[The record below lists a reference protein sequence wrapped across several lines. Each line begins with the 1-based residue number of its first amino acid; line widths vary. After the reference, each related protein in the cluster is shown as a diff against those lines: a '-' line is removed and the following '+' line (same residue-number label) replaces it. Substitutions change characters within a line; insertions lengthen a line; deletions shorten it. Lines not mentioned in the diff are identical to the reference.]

1 MQSRYYNPEL
11 GRFINSDVYA
21 STGQGFFGINTF
33 VYCNNN
39 PIGLV
44 DHGGDIP
51 LALGIGVAIVAS
63 VMAAV
68 VAHHAAKNGAK
79 QIAKAVSSIKIPS
92 PKEVA
97 TRIVAGSIVRAAKQA
112 ADIYEYSK
120 SIAIAVTNQMKRT
133 PHVHHIVPVGK
144 FSHRSAST
152 INKINEMHD
161 KLNSVGINRFFDPMN
176 LMVVS
181 AETHAR
187 LHTDA
192 YIDHVHSYIMSAG
205 DDKMEVYGMMFQL
218 RIEIAAQDIFA
229 SGF

>member
-1 MQSRYYNPEL
+1 M
-11 GRFINSDVYA
+11 
-21 STGQGFFGINTF
+21 
-33 VYCNNN
+33 
-39 PIGLV
+39 
-44 DHGGDIP
+44 
-51 LALGIGVAIVAS
+51 AIVAS

-79 QIAKAVSSIKIPS
+79 LIAKAVANIKVPS
-92 PKEVA
+92 PKKVA
-97 TRIVAGSIVRAAKQA
+97 TRIVAHSIKQA
-112 ADIYEYSK
+112 TEVYEYSK
-120 SIAIAVTNQMKRT
+120 SIALAATNQMKRT

-152 INKINEMHD
+152 INKINDMHD
-161 KLNSVGINRFFDPMN
+161 KLNSVGINRYFDPMN

-187 LHTDA
+187 LHTDE

-205 DDKMEVYGMMFQL
+205 DDKMEVYGMMFHL

-229 SGF
+229 CGF